1 MDLIKKPDQTLEDYV
16 DQVIT
21 NNQTI
26 FNNVIKPVIDQTQTL
41 VVTEDTVKSAK
52 KQHSDVN
59 KAIKEI
65 SGQRK
70 QAKKDWLGKYQ
81 NYESTVMGWEKQLK
95 AVNAGLQEQI
105 DYFAE
110 QELEKRRNYVQGLAN
125 ELASERDE
133 PDEVLERFVIDEKRY
148 ITKRQSKLELERKIV
163 EDFELIEQQLRNNEL
178 AYRLINQEAE
188 SLGLDPKPYIDAYD
202 DLLVKDVNS
211 PINTMHNDIRRIED
225 EKKKHQEA
233 LARFKAVSDK
243 KAIDKETGETK
254 DLLTTTLELTGTLDQ
269 LKALRQF
276 IDNAG
281 ITYKKIN

>member
-21 NNQTI
+21 NNQII

-110 QELEKRRNYVQGLAN
+110 QELEKRRNYVQGLVN

-148 ITKRQSKLELERKIV
+148 ITKKQSKLELERKIV
-163 EDFELIEQQLRNNEL
+163 EDFELIEQQLRNDEL
-178 AYRLINQEAE
+178 AYRLINQEAK
-188 SLGLDPKPYIDAYD
+188 SLGLDSKPYIDAYN

-243 KAIDKETGETK
+243 KAIDSETGETK

-269 LKALRQF
+269 LKEMRKF

-281 ITYKKIN
+281 ITYKKLK

>member
-1 MDLIKKPDQTLEDYV
+1 MDLIKQPDQTLEDYV

-41 VVTEDTVKSAK
+41 VVTVDTIKSAK

-70 QAKKDWLGKYQ
+70 QAKKDWLGKFQ

-110 QELEKRRNYVQGLAN
+110 QELEKRRNYVQGLVN

-148 ITKRQSKLELERKIV
+148 ITKKQSKLELERKIV
-163 EDFELIEQQLRNNEL
+163 EDFELIEQQLRNDEL

-188 SLGLDPKPYIDAYD
+188 SLGLDSKPYIDAYN

-243 KAIDKETGETK
+243 KAIDSETGETK

-269 LKALRQF
+269 LKEMRKF

-281 ITYKKIN
+281 ITYKKLK

>member
-1 MDLIKKPDQTLEDYV
+1 MDLIKQPDQTLEDYV
-16 DQVIT
+16 DQVII

-41 VVTEDTVKSAK
+41 VVTEDTIKSAK

-65 SGQRK
+65 SGQLK
-70 QAKKDWLGKYQ
+70 QAKKDWLVKYQ
-81 NYESTVMGWEKQLK
+81 NYESTVMSWEKQLK

-110 QELEKRRNYVQGLAN
+110 QELEKRRKMVQDLIN
-125 ELASERDE
+125 VLASERDE

-148 ITKRQSKLELERKIV
+148 ITKKQSKLELERKIV
-163 EDFELIEQQLRNNEL
+163 EDFELIEQQLRNDEL

-188 SLGLDPKPYIDAYD
+188 SLGLDSKPYIDAYN

-243 KAIDKETGETK
+243 KAIDSETGETK
-254 DLLTTTLELTGTLDQ
+254 DLLTTTLELTGTIDQ
-269 LKALRQF
+269 LKELRKF
-276 IDNAG
+276 VDNAG

>member
-110 QELEKRRNYVQGLAN
+110 QELEKRRNYVQELVN

-148 ITKRQSKLELERKIV
+148 ITKKQSKLELERKVV
-163 EDFELIEQQLRNNEL
+163 EDFELIEQQLRNNES
-178 AYRLINQEAE
+178 AYRLINKEAE

-243 KAIDKETGETK
+243 KAIDSETGETK

-269 LKALRQF
+269 LKELRSF

-281 ITYKKIN
+281 ITYKKLK

>member
-21 NNQTI
+21 NNQII

-110 QELEKRRNYVQGLAN
+110 QELEKRRNYVQGLVT

-148 ITKRQSKLELERKIV
+148 ITKKQSKLELERKIV
-163 EDFELIEQQLRNNEL
+163 EDFELIEQQLRNDEL

-188 SLGLDPKPYIDAYD
+188 SLGLDSKPYIDAYD

-243 KAIDKETGETK
+243 KAIDSETGETK
-254 DLLTTTLELTGTLDQ
+254 DLLTTTLELTGTIDQ
-269 LKALRQF
+269 LKELRKF

-281 ITYKKIN
+281 ITYKKLK

>member
-21 NNQTI
+21 NNQII

-110 QELEKRRNYVQGLAN
+110 QELEKRRNYVQGLVN
-125 ELASERDE
+125 ELASER
-133 PDEVLERFVIDEKRY
+133 DEVLERFVIDEKRY
-148 ITKRQSKLELERKIV
+148 ITKKQSKLELERKIV
-163 EDFELIEQQLRNNEL
+163 EDFELIEQQLRNDEL
-178 AYRLINQEAE
+178 AYRLINQEAG
-188 SLGLDPKPYIDAYD
+188 SLGLDSKPYIDAYD

-243 KAIDKETGETK
+243 KAIDSETGETK
-254 DLLTTTLELTGTLDQ
+254 DLLTTTLELTGTIDQ
-269 LKALRQF
+269 LKELRKF
-276 IDNAG
+276 VDNAG
-281 ITYKKIN
+281 ITYKKLK

>member
-1 MDLIKKPDQTLEDYV
+1 MDLIKQPDQTLEDYV

-41 VVTEDTVKSAK
+41 VVTEDTIKSAK

-70 QAKKDWLGKYQ
+70 QSKKDWLGKYQ

-110 QELEKRRNYVQGLAN
+110 QELEKRRNYVQGLVN

-148 ITKRQSKLELERKIV
+148 ITKKQSKLELERKIV
-163 EDFELIEQQLRNNEL
+163 EDFELIEQQLRNDEL

-188 SLGLDPKPYIDAYD
+188 SLGLDSKPYIDAYN

-211 PINTMHNDIRRIED
+211 PINTMHNDLKRIED

-254 DLLTTTLELTGTLDQ
+254 DLLTTMLELTGTIDQ
-269 LKALRQF
+269 LKELRKF
-276 IDNAG
+276 VDNAG
-281 ITYKKIN
+281 ITYKKLK

>member
-81 NYESTVMGWEKQLK
+81 NYELTVMGWEKQLK

-110 QELEKRRNYVQGLAN
+110 QELEKRRNYVQELVN

-148 ITKRQSKLELERKIV
+148 ITKKQSKLELERKVV

-243 KAIDKETGETK
+243 KAIDSETGETK

-269 LKALRQF
+269 LKELRSF

-281 ITYKKIN
+281 ITYKKLK

>member
-1 MDLIKKPDQTLEDYV
+1 MDLIKQPDQTLEDYV

-59 KAIKEI
+59 KAINEI

-70 QAKKDWLGKYQ
+70 QSKKDWLGKYQ

-110 QELEKRRNYVQGLAN
+110 QELEKRRNYVQGLVN

-148 ITKRQSKLELERKIV
+148 ITKKQSKLELERKIV
-163 EDFELIEQQLRNNEL
+163 EDFELIEQQLRNDEL

-188 SLGLDPKPYIDAYD
+188 SLGLDSKPYIDAYN

-211 PINTMHNDIRRIED
+211 PINTMHNDLKRIED

-254 DLLTTTLELTGTLDQ
+254 DLLTTTLELTGTIDQ
-269 LKALRQF
+269 LKELRKF
-276 IDNAG
+276 VDNAG
-281 ITYKKIN
+281 ITYKKLK

>member
-1 MDLIKKPDQTLEDYV
+1 MDLIKQPDQTLEDYV

-41 VVTEDTVKSAK
+41 VVTEDTIKSAK

-110 QELEKRRNYVQGLAN
+110 QELEKRRNYVQELVN

-148 ITKRQSKLELERKIV
+148 ITKKQSKLELERKVV

-188 SLGLDPKPYIDAYD
+188 SLGLDSKPYIDAYN

-243 KAIDKETGETK
+243 KAIDSETGETK

-269 LKALRQF
+269 LKEMRKF

-281 ITYKKIN
+281 ITYKKLK

>member
-1 MDLIKKPDQTLEDYV
+1 MDLIKQPDQTLGDYV

-70 QAKKDWLGKYQ
+70 QVKKDWLGKYQ

-110 QELEKRRNYVQGLAN
+110 QELEKRRNYVQGLVN

-133 PDEVLERFVIDEKRY
+133 PGEVLERFVIDKKRY
-148 ITKRQSKLELERKIV
+148 ITKKQSKLELERKVV
-163 EDFELIEQQLRNNEL
+163 EDFELIEQQLRNDEL

-188 SLGLDPKPYIDAYD
+188 SLGLDSKPYIDAYN

-243 KAIDKETGETK
+243 KAIDSETGETK

-269 LKALRQF
+269 IKELRSF

-281 ITYKKIN
+281 ITYKKLK

>member
-1 MDLIKKPDQTLEDYV
+1 MDLIKQPDQTLEDYV

-41 VVTEDTVKSAK
+41 VVTEDTIKSAK

-81 NYESTVMGWEKQLK
+81 NYESTVMSWEKQLK
-95 AVNAGLQEQI
+95 AVNVGLQEQI

-110 QELEKRRNYVQGLAN
+110 QELEKRRNYVQGLVN

-148 ITKRQSKLELERKIV
+148 ITKKQSKLELERKIV
-163 EDFELIEQQLRNNEL
+163 EDFMLIEQQLRNDEL

-188 SLGLDPKPYIDAYD
+188 SLGLDSKPYIDAYD

-243 KAIDKETGETK
+243 KAIDSETGETK

-269 LKALRQF
+269 LKELRSF

-281 ITYKKIN
+281 ITYKKLK

>member
-21 NNQTI
+21 NNQII

-110 QELEKRRNYVQGLAN
+110 QELEKRRNYVQGLVN

-148 ITKRQSKLELERKIV
+148 ITKKQSKLELERKIV
-163 EDFELIEQQLRNNEL
+163 EDFELIEQQLRNDEL

-188 SLGLDPKPYIDAYD
+188 SLGLDSKPYIDAYD

-243 KAIDKETGETK
+243 KAIDSETGETK
-254 DLLTTTLELTGTLDQ
+254 DLLTTTLELTGTIDQ
-269 LKALRQF
+269 LKELRKF
-276 IDNAG
+276 VDNAG
-281 ITYKKIN
+281 ITYKKLK

>member
-110 QELEKRRNYVQGLAN
+110 QELEKRRNYVQELVN

-148 ITKRQSKLELERKIV
+148 ITKKQSKLELERKVV

-243 KAIDKETGETK
+243 KAIDSETGETK

-269 LKALRQF
+269 LKELRSF

-281 ITYKKIN
+281 ITYKKLK

>member
-110 QELEKRRNYVQGLAN
+110 QELEKRRNYVQELVN

-148 ITKRQSKLELERKIV
+148 ITKKQSKLELERKVV
-163 EDFELIEQQLRNNEL
+163 EDFELIEQQLRNGEL

-243 KAIDKETGETK
+243 KAIDSETGETK

-269 LKALRQF
+269 LKELRSF

-281 ITYKKIN
+281 ITYKKLK

>member
-1 MDLIKKPDQTLEDYV
+1 MDLIKQPDQTLEDYV

-110 QELEKRRNYVQGLAN
+110 QELEKRRNYVQELVN

-148 ITKRQSKLELERKIV
+148 ITKKQSKLELERKVV
-163 EDFELIEQQLRNNEL
+163 EDFELIEQQLRNDEL

-188 SLGLDPKPYIDAYD
+188 SLGLDSKPYIDAYN

-211 PINTMHNDIRRIED
+211 PINTMHNDLKRIED

-254 DLLTTTLELTGTLDQ
+254 DLLTTTLELTGTIDQ
-269 LKALRQF
+269 LKELRKF
-276 IDNAG
+276 VDNAG
-281 ITYKKIN
+281 ITYKKLK

>member
-1 MDLIKKPDQTLEDYV
+1 MDLIKQPDQTLEDYV

-41 VVTEDTVKSAK
+41 VVIEDTIKSAK

-81 NYESTVMGWEKQLK
+81 NYESTVMSWEKQLK

-110 QELEKRRNYVQGLAN
+110 QELEKRRKMVQDLIN
-125 ELASERDE
+125 VLASERDE
-133 PDEVLERFVIDEKRY
+133 PQEVLDRFVIDEKRY
-148 ITKRQSKLELERKIV
+148 ITKKQSKLELERKIV
-163 EDFELIEQQLRNNEL
+163 EDFELIEQQLRNDEL

-188 SLGLDPKPYIDAYD
+188 SLGLDSKPYIDAYD

-243 KAIDKETGETK
+243 KAIDSETGETK

-269 LKALRQF
+269 LKELRKF

-281 ITYKKIN
+281 ITYKELK